1 MYHEQLLRVVVD
13 RGRPDRVHCRYCG
26 RPMIWRVRP
35 NGRNIPLDEHALPI
49 RVDQDAETYVRY
61 ELFDRDAV
69 HMATCKK
76 QPRRKPR
83 PMRQPDRLTEAE
95 ARG

>member
-13 RGRPDRVHCRYCG
+13 NGPEHRQHCRYCG

-35 NGRNIPLDEHALPI
+35 NGRSIPLDEHALPV
-49 RVDQDAETYVRY
+49 RTDQDAQTYVRY

-69 HMATCKK
+69 HMATCK
-76 QPRRKPR
+76 
-83 PMRQPDRLTEAE
+83 RQPKRQARSVDRLTEAE
-95 ARG
+95 ARS